1 MDLICGGMYRSCSTW
16 QYEVATVL
24 LRRFAR
30 GGVEPL
36 GYLTGAEYA
45 QREAATN
52 NSAEGWRVLKSHEES
67 PSFARVLRTGRAR
80 ALYSFRDVREVV
92 FSMLHKRRETF
103 ETFLHAGRLH
113 QILVNDRFWRNQPGV
128 LIQRY
133 DDLTARPAEGVDQIG
148 RFLGLEGVTPEV
160 CRAVAQEFSK
170 EANLERTRQ
179 LRERLK
185 ARGVDLDDPVNALV
199 WDQETLLHWNHVRES
214 APTWQDL
221 ATPAQRRI
229 LGELCGDWLIEH
241 GFETDDRWVLA
252 DSPRQVPHADTGPKR
267 WRLDPVERA
276 AVRRG
281 LRANWALRT
290 TLRYPATVATLK
302 RWLGRT

>member
-1 MDLICGGMYRSCSTW
+1 MGGEAVMDLICGGMYRSCSTW
-16 QYEVATVL
+16 QYEVATAL

-45 QREAATN
+45 RLSRATREPIR
-52 NSAEGWRVLKSHEES
+52 GWRVLKSHEES
-67 PSFARVLRTGRAR
+67 PVLARVLRRGEAR

-92 FSMLHKRRETF
+92 FSMLHKRRESF
-103 ETFLHAGRLH
+103 ETFLYAGRLH

-133 DDLTARPAEGVDQIG
+133 DDLTARPAEGVGQIA
-148 RFLGLEGVTPEV
+148 RFLGLEGVTPEA
-160 CRAVAQEFSK
+160 CQAIAQEFSK

-179 LRERLK
+179 LRERLT
-185 ARGVDLDDPVNALV
+185 AQGVDLDDPANALV
-199 WDQETLLHWNHVRES
+199 WDRETLLHWNHVRES
-214 APTWQDL
+214 APTWRDL

-229 LGELCGDWLIEH
+229 LGAVCGSWLIEQ
-241 GFETDDRWVLA
+241 GFETDDRWIVAAVPA
-252 DSPRQVPHADTGPKR
+252 DRAPR
-267 WRLDPVERA
+267 WRLDPAERA

-290 TLRYPATVATLK
+290 SLRHPVLVATLK
-302 RWLGRT
+302 RWLKQS